1 MNLEIISSTAL
12 QKKKQSIHTLIQ
24 SWRNLEDYQSKKEID
39 TMIAENKE
47 SNKNLK
53 RLCRMARAWRHN
65 CNVPMSG
72 ILIDTLAYKF
82 LTNWQYK
89 DKSYL
94 YCDYMSRDFF
104 EYLMNLNV
112 NQKYWLAPGS
122 KRHVIKN
129 VDFQS
134 KAATAYQN
142 AMQAIKYENQKMY
155 STAKEKWRNIY
166 GAKFP
171 E

>member
-89 DKSYL
+89 DKSFL
-94 YCDYMSRDFF
+94 YCDYMSRDF
-104 EYLMNLNV
+104 LNI
-112 NQKYWLAPGS
+112 A
-122 KRHVIKN
+122 
-129 VDFQS
+129 
-134 KAATAYQN
+134 
-142 AMQAIKYENQKMY
+142 
-155 STAKEKWRNIY
+155 
-166 GAKFP
+166 
-171 E
+171 